1 MKIAEL
7 MALLRNTDQSAVVM
21 FVPNGDSEP
30 DAQEVELVS
39 PSRVDWTRESGVDKG
54 RQYEF
59 LYPGAPHHE
68 LRAGCE
74 QVTYESVPVVLLK
87 AVEATVL

>member
-1 MKIAEL
+1 
-7 MALLRNTDQSAVVM
+7 M
-21 FVPNGDSEP
+21 FVPDGDREQ

-39 PSRVDWTRESGVDKG
+39 PSRVEWTRESGIDKG
-54 RQYEF
+54 RPYEF
-59 LYPGAPHHE
+59 LYSGAPHRD

-74 QVTYESVPVVLLK
+74 QVTYESVSVVLLK